1 MITAITA
8 HALYNVFYNVI
19 TSRSR

>member
-8 HALYNVFYNVI
+8 HALYNVFYNVM